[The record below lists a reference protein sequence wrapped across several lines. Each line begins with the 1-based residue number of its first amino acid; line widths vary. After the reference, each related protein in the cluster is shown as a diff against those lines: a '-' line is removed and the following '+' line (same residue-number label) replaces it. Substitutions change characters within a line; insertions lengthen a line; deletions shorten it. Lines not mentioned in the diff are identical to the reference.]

1 MWGSCFGW
9 WRWTQGRA
17 GIVSVPDGTRPGLR
31 ILILSGEKRNQNY
44 YRDVAL
50 LRHAGGAMVTDAFDF
65 RATGWDVP
73 RVAETALDGQKPDL
87 VFVSYHHGFT
97 NRFQGLDRLRV
108 PKIGFVGDSYDFLGE
123 DAKRAEKAAWFR
135 AANFDALLSVYPH
148 TDEMVR
154 TGLGRCQIP
163 ILHSAWAVDAGIFAP
178 QGRRRRYDIASL
190 GAHTAGKYPFRIAVR
205 EYLESQDELRFFS
218 RQRMP
223 GGHDGP
229 RFARTLNRLR
239 SCFTCASVYRFTVMK
254 YFEIPA
260 CGTLLFAEPTDATA
274 ALGFRD
280 GENFV
285 AVTPS
290 DFRGKF
296 HYYLRQAPDEA
307 VARISQAGR
316 QLIETRHT
324 WDVRAT
330 ELLTLFRQ
338 VL

>member
-1 MWGSCFGW
+1 MISVRRLFNRLGGGGP
-9 WRWTQGRA
+9 RGLIAARGQA
-17 GIVSVPDGTRPGLR
+17 GPRL
-31 ILILSGEKRNQNY
+31 LILSGEKRNQNY

-50 LRHAGGAMVTDAFDF
+50 VRRAGGAMVTDAFDF
-65 RATGWDVP
+65 RATGWDVS
-73 RVAETALDGQKPDL
+73 RVAESVLDGQTPDL

-97 NRFQGLDRLRV
+97 NRLQGLDRLRA
-108 PKIGFVGDSYDFLGE
+108 PKVGFVGDSYDFLGA

-148 TDEMVR
+148 TDEMVWP
-154 TGLGRCQIP
+154 GLGRRVP
-163 ILHSAWAVDAGIFAP
+163 IFHSAWAVDADIFAP

-205 EYLESQDELRFFS
+205 EYLESQHDLRFFS

-223 GGHDGP
+223 GGHDGR

-274 ALGFRD
+274 PLGFRD

-285 AVTPS
+285 AVTPA
-290 DFRGKF
+290 DFREKF
-296 HYYLRQAPDEA
+296 QHYLRQAPDET

-316 QLIETRHT
+316 QLIESRHT
-324 WDVRAT
+324 WEVRAT
-330 ELLTLFRQ
+330 EILTLFRQ

>member
-1 MWGSCFGW
+1 MSWVRRLFG
-9 WRWTQGRA
+9 RLGA
-17 GIVSVPDGTRPGLR
+17 EGRPGLVLAR
-31 ILILSGEKRNQNY
+31 AEAGPRLLILSGEKRNQNY

-50 LRHAGGAMVTDAFDF
+50 VRHAGGAMVTEAFDF
-65 RATGWDVP
+65 RKTGWDVA

-87 VFVSYHHGFT
+87 VFISYHHGFT
-97 NRFQGLDRLRV
+97 NRFQGLDSLRV

-135 AANFDALLSVYPH
+135 AAKFNALVSVYPH
-148 TDEMVR
+148 TDEMVWK
-154 TGLGRCQIP
+154 GLGSRQIP
-163 ILHSAWAVDAGIFAP
+163 ILHSAWAVDARIFAP
-178 QGRRRRYDIASL
+178 QGRRRPYDIASL

-239 SCFTCASVYRFTVMK
+239 ACFTCASVYRFTVMK

-260 CGTLLFAEPTDATA
+260 CGTLLFAEPTEATA

-285 AVTPS
+285 AVTPT
-290 DFRGKF
+290 DFREKF
-296 HYYLRQAPDEA
+296 RYYLRQAPDETI
-307 VARISQAGR
+307 ARISRAGR
-316 QLIETRHT
+316 ELIEVRHT
-324 WDVRAT
+324 WDVRAA
-330 ELLTLFRQ
+330 EILAMFGQ
-338 VL
+338 AV

>member
-1 MWGSCFGW
+1 MNSVRRLFNRLRG
-9 WRWTQGRA
+9 A
-17 GIVSVPDGTRPGLR
+17 GPPGLIVAR
-31 ILILSGEKRNQNY
+31 GQAGPRLLILSGEKRNQNY
-44 YRDVAL
+44 YRDIAL
-50 LRHAGGAMVTDAFDF
+50 LRHGGGAMVTDAFDF
-65 RATGWDVP
+65 RTTGCEVE
-73 RVAETALDGQKPDL
+73 RVAEAVLDGQKPDL

-97 NRFQGLDRLRV
+97 SQFQGLDRLRV

-135 AANFDALLSVYPH
+135 AAKFDALLNVYPH
-148 TDEMVR
+148 TDEMVWK
-154 TGLGRCQIP
+154 GLGTRQIP
-163 ILHSAWAVDAGIFAP
+163 ILHSSWAVDPLLFAP
-178 QGRRRRYDIASL
+178 QERRRRYDIASL

-205 EYLESQDELRFFS
+205 EYLESQDELRFFP

-260 CGTLLFAEPTDATA
+260 CGTLLFGEPTEATG

-285 AVTPS
+285 AVTPA
-290 DFRGKF
+290 DFREKF
-296 HYYLRQAPDEA
+296 HYYLRQAPEET
-307 VARISQAGR
+307 VTRISQAGR
-316 QLIETRHT
+316 QLIEALHT

-330 ELLTLFRQ
+330 ELLTMFRQ

>member
-1 MWGSCFGW
+1 MNAVRRLLNRLRGEGA
-9 WRWTQGRA
+9 RGLIVARHQA
-17 GIVSVPDGTRPGLR
+17 GPRL
-31 ILILSGEKRNQNY
+31 LILSGEKRNQNY

-50 LRHAGGAMVTDAFDF
+50 LRRADGALVTEAFDF
-65 RATGWDVP
+65 RATGWDVE
-73 RVAETALDGQKPDL
+73 RVAERVLDGQKPDL

-97 NRFQGLDRLRV
+97 NRFRGLDRLRA
-108 PKIGFVGDSYDFLGE
+108 PKVGFVGDSYDFLGE

-148 TDEMVR
+148 TDEMVW
-154 TGLGRCQIP
+154 TGLGRRIP
-163 ILHSAWAVDAGIFAP
+163 ILHSAWAVDAGVFAP
-178 QGRRRRYDIASL
+178 QGRARRYDVASL

-205 EYLESQDELRFFS
+205 EYLESQRELHFYS

-274 ALGFRD
+274 ELGFRD

-285 AVTPS
+285 AVTPA
-290 DFRGKF
+290 DFREKF
-296 HYYLRQAPDEA
+296 RYYLRQAPDEV

-316 QLIETRHT
+316 QLIESRHT

-330 ELLTLFRQ
+330 ELLTVFRQ

>member
-1 MWGSCFGW
+1 MK
-9 WRWTQGRA
+9 RWLPGFFRSRIRSGA
-17 GIVSVPDGTRPGLR
+17 IRVVDGCGPRL
-31 ILILSGEKRNQNY
+31 LILSGEKRNQNY
-44 YRDVAL
+44 YRDLAL
-50 LRHAGGAMVTDAFDF
+50 VNHAGGAMVTDAYDF
-65 RATGWDVP
+65 RETGWDVG
-73 RVAETALDGQKPDL
+73 RVAETALDGEEPDL

-97 NRFQGLDRLRV
+97 SRIQGLNGLRV
-108 PKIGFVGDSYDFLGE
+108 RKIGFVGDSYDFLGE
-123 DAKRAEKAAWFR
+123 DTKRAEKVSWFR
-135 AANFDALLSVYPH
+135 AAKFDALLSVYPH
-148 TDEMVR
+148 TDEMVWK
-154 TGLGRCQIP
+154 GLANRQIP
-163 ILHSAWAVDAGIFAP
+163 ILHSAWAVDPCLFAP

-260 CGTLLFAEPTDATA
+260 CGTLLFGEPTEATD

-285 AVTPS
+285 AVTPA
-290 DFRGKF
+290 DFREKF
-296 HYYLRQAPDEA
+296 LYYLRQAPDETI
-307 VARISQAGR
+307 ARIAHAGR
-316 QLIETRHT
+316 ELIESRHT
-324 WDVRAT
+324 WDARAA
-330 ELLTLFRQ
+330 EILAMFRQ
-338 VL
+338 VA

>member
-1 MWGSCFGW
+1 MNSVRRLFARLRGGGPTGLI
-9 WRWTQGRA
+9 RTEGRA
-17 GIVSVPDGTRPGLR
+17 APRL
-31 ILILSGEKRNQNY
+31 LILSGEKRNQNY

-50 LRHAGGAMVTDAFDF
+50 LRHAGGALVTDAFDF
-65 RATGWDVP
+65 GGTGWNVD
-73 RVAETALDGQKPDL
+73 RVAERVLDGQKPDL

-97 NRFQGLDRLRV
+97 HRFQGLDRLRV
-108 PKIGFVGDSYDFLGE
+108 PKVGFVGDSYDFLGA

-148 TDEMVR
+148 TDEMVW
-154 TGLGRCQIP
+154 TGLGCQIP

-190 GAHTAGKYPFRIAVR
+190 GAHTAGKYPFRVAVR
-205 EYLESQDELRFFS
+205 EYLESQRELRFYA

-285 AVTPS
+285 AVTPA
-290 DFRGKF
+290 DFRDKF
-296 HYYLRQAPDEA
+296 HYYLRQASDEA
-307 VARISQAGR
+307 VARISWAGR
-316 QLIETRHT
+316 QLIESRHT

-330 ELLTLFRQ
+330 ELLTLFRR

>member
-148 TDEMVR
+148 TDEMVW

-290 DFRGKF
+290 DFREKF

>member
-1 MWGSCFGW
+1 MNSVRRLFHRLRGGGP
-9 WRWTQGRA
+9 RGLIVARNQA
-17 GIVSVPDGTRPGLR
+17 GPRL
-31 ILILSGEKRNQNY
+31 LILSGEKRNQNY

-50 LRHAGGAMVTDAFDF
+50 VRHAGGAMVTDAHDF
-65 RATGWDVP
+65 GATGWEVG
-73 RVAETALDGQKPDL
+73 RVADAALEGQKPDL

-108 PKIGFVGDSYDFLGE
+108 PKVGFVGDSYDFLGG

-148 TDEMVR
+148 TDEMAWS
-154 TGLGRCQIP
+154 GLGRRIP
-163 ILHSAWAVDAGIFAP
+163 ILHSAWAVDAEIFAP
-178 QGRRRRYDIASL
+178 QARRRRYDIASL

-205 EYLESQDELRFFS
+205 EYLESQHELRFYA
-218 RQRMP
+218 RQRLP

-285 AVTPS
+285 AVTPA
-290 DFRGKF
+290 DIREKF
-296 HYYLRQAPDEA
+296 HCYLRQASEDT

-316 QLIETRHT
+316 QLIESRHT
-324 WDVRAT
+324 WDVRAM
-330 ELLTLFRQ
+330 EILTSFRQ